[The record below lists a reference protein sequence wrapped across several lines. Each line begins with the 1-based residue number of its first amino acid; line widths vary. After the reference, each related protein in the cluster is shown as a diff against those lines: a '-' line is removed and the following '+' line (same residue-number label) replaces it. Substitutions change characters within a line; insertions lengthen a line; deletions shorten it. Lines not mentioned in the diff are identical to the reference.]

1 MTKSIA
7 ASDTSTPALTA
18 TASPSAFALAINLYS
33 DYQQIVDFR
42 MPGVA
47 VLGLD
52 ERRPLG
58 HGWGPS
64 PVQLLGSALGACLG
78 SALLRAIR
86 DAGAEVTDLRT
97 DVSGRIEKDRLDR
110 AHVVSIT
117 VRLSPVVSARSALEA
132 VPSPERLAKLSMVAD
147 VLRSDLG
154 LWIAI
159 TPEVRSTATRS
170 TREVGRWSRPAA
182 DVPAPMPHYVEATL
196 Q

>member
-7 ASDTSTPALTA
+7 ASGTSTPALTA

-86 DAGAEVTDLRT
+86 DAGAEVVDLRT

-110 AHVVSIT
+110 PHVVSIT
-117 VRLSPVVSARSALEA
+117 VRLTPVVSARSALEA

-170 TREVGRWSRPAA
+170 TREVGRGSRPAA

>member
-7 ASDTSTPALTA
+7 ASGTSTPALTA

-170 TREVGRWSRPAA
+170 TREVGRASRPAA

>member
-170 TREVGRWSRPAA
+170 TREVGRGSRPAA